1 MYLRLQVSPESCIK
15 QMYKLVG
22 NRSAVMADDFYGT
35 SAVLREEYPLF
46 FSMDPK
52 STLPSGPN
60 EGAVATTSIRPAP
73 AVNVTKPV

>member
-15 QMYKLVG
+15 QISKLVG
-22 NRSAVMADDFYGT
+22 NHQQLWLMIFTVP

-73 AVNVTKPV
+73 VNITKPV